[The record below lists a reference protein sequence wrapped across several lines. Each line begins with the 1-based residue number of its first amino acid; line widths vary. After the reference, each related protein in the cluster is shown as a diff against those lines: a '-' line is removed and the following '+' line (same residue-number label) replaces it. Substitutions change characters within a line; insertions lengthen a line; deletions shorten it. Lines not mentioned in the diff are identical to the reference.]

1 MRLCVYS
8 AVSNLRNEDWTLQCN
23 KHGLKVKKPD
33 SEENIL
39 NDLTYVKL
47 KSRQDRSVENGGG
60 WDGGTAGGAP
70 GTFWNFLWWRCSTA
84 LFRSGLHRCRHLSQ
98 CMERRT
104 EDQITLERRSQL
116 GGKALVWWKREA
128 TFHTLQAP
136 HEAGYA
142 VDEHET
148 SASFQVSKSRDVF
161 PQACTACVFSTVYRV
176 FTKSSPLGGSCN

>member
-1 MRLCVYS
+1 
-8 AVSNLRNEDWTLQCN
+8 
-23 KHGLKVKKPD
+23 
-33 SEENIL
+33 
-39 NDLTYVKL
+39 
-47 KSRQDRSVENGGG
+47 
-60 WDGGTAGGAP
+60 
-70 GTFWNFLWWRCSTA
+70 
-84 LFRSGLHRCRHLSQ
+84 
-98 CMERRT
+98 MERRT

-176 FTKSSPLGGSCN
+176 FILHLFLYMVKESDPVSLFYMFLSSFPNSIY

>member
-1 MRLCVYS
+1 
-8 AVSNLRNEDWTLQCN
+8 
-23 KHGLKVKKPD
+23 
-33 SEENIL
+33 
-39 NDLTYVKL
+39 
-47 KSRQDRSVENGGG
+47 
-60 WDGGTAGGAP
+60 
-70 GTFWNFLWWRCSTA
+70 
-84 LFRSGLHRCRHLSQ
+84 
-98 CMERRT
+98 MERRT